1 MLNSNDRMDYICR
14 YMSAYENKI
23 KMANKQGLFDAAK
36 MFELFASGVCALW
49 FGQPFKNLNTDTST
63 YPYVDLISEDRLL
76 FIQVTTAQDLAS
88 KIKATLEKIRDSKD
102 KRISNLKNVVFFAL
116 HNESVNRIPDYTGD
130 NLIGSIPFTKRD
142 HLITTQAVL
151 EKAQNDFIFQSQ
163 LYDLLKADEY
173 STTENESRLRA
184 ALDTTTTVGLENINC
199 CFPGGYQIDRTALAD
214 KVRADNYRF
223 ISIQGAAGSG
233 KSTFCKM
240 LLCDD
245 ELVLYARAERFI
257 EESNLNDIWSVDIEK
272 ALEYLNG
279 RKLTFFIDALE
290 FIADCRQTKFELL
303 QQLYSIAQKYEN
315 IYVVTSCRS
324 SEKGAFIKLETNLGI
339 HSYTIDDLSDAELF
353 PIAERYPII
362 KEMLGTKPY
371 QSLLRVPFYINFI
384 LERGI
389 NPDDVYDEIAFREYI
404 WENIIC
410 LKNKA
415 KNYKLKFNEIVQTVN
430 SIVFERAKKNLLGI
444 SEDKFDSQIVKAL
457 ISEGILV
464 SQKNSVRLKH
474 DTFEDICFEQYF
486 DEKFEECRG
495 NYQLFYTGVED
506 LGKCVYRRYQIW
518 ISNKLFGSTDRSKFL
533 YHLIFADSIPQNW
546 KKQTE
551 IGITKSKHCTAFF
564 REQGADLVAG
574 GQIWEFVK
582 TTNLFA
588 FDVQILFSGTQTP
601 MLSFYPI
608 GNGRPELIRLIYEY
622 ELFKKPETERTAIKK
637 LCLDYSKQGS
647 NNDVAPMACSIAAHY
662 VDQILDECLTS
673 DYYRFIEYAGPS
685 LTVIYRMPNSCR
697 DWIALFL
704 DKMSEY
710 YESADDAKERIARDT
725 ILWTMKNAY
734 PQMVTS
740 FTKELCALF
749 ETYWTHDTN
758 ASRPIFSGH
767 YSDDY
772 SYGLNEAAE
781 RYNHE
786 FRDVDNNPF
795 FINLFGPKLFEGF
808 EWAINFVNR
817 LISKFAEKCPDQ
829 IANVEIYFPE
839 TKQTCTYL
847 GNPNMWLI
855 SIDEYRIPTLIS
867 DIIYILN
874 RSIINHISAYLK
886 QDGLGEAFAKW
897 IKDKLYSNSNNIAL
911 LTIVENIGMHFQDE
925 LPGYALELGSSLHLI
940 HWDIH
945 RYTALV
951 SNPTRDLLEKQMMR
965 TVGIPRLNHRY
976 KSDKAC
982 ERLLRDNVFALQFH
996 SDNLIRQ
1003 HCHDMLDYL
1012 YAKIESDK
1020 LGAEELL
1027 QVQKMDARNAEYE
1040 IIGENQIA
1048 FSPHISGEAAEY
1060 MNQKAEAG
1068 DNGSSHVKRV
1078 YECIDGVLKEEISTQ
1093 DVMDI
1098 IEETLASMD
1107 QDINCIVCENPLI
1120 MLIAVVFNKL
1130 KLDVPTRSKLCNLW
1144 IDGIRRIF
1152 SNGTFAAEA
1161 KLSKVLFEQIN
1172 SDVSIET
1179 KNNLKLL
1186 ILDLLLYKG
1195 NNGLISEIAHLAKD
1209 FLSVNEKIARS
1220 MLNTIIMLAK
1230 DEMDHQ
1236 KYNSDYLKSHPNNS
1250 SIKFVP
1256 NVTQKLSGVDRLIL
1270 EKGNWQVYSSQRDT
1284 IIAEYLFGEA
1294 ELKIEQLDMADYDLV
1309 TMTRVSNCGLK
1320 LRDPFFN
1327 ELIGKVVICLVE
1339 SWHFEHQKHRRYS
1352 RYDLLDSISESE
1364 LVELFRKQMIYT
1376 SDSTECAINLLF
1388 DKMDFSLFTEDAI
1401 SFYLKIFGHFLPA
1414 YIDAWQNP
1422 SLRSTYK
1429 AAIKYLEEKVNRIQ
1443 IDRVRIEFYKILFFY
1458 DSSSFMSD
1466 FSKCPTKY
1474 SYADIFF
1481 LNEQFSKYGVYH
1493 LKEMFFTVYQLG
1505 IDKLLPNILLSINN
1519 CFNELIKTNSK
1530 RFTTIIKDDLVVV
1543 KSIIYKAF
1551 IVHSTEIKLDHELTA
1566 AYENILE
1573 TLVELNYED
1582 AAVLLDEFRLH

>member
-1 MLNSNDRMDYICR
+1 MLNSAERLDYICG
-14 YMSAYENKI
+14 YMAAYENKI

-36 MFELFASGVCALW
+36 MFELFAANVCTLW
-49 FGQPFKNLNTDTST
+49 FGQSFKNLNTETST
-63 YPYVDLISEDRLL
+63 YPYVDLISEDKRL
-76 FIQVTTAQDLAS
+76 FVQVTTTLDLVN
-88 KIKATLEKIRDSKD
+88 KVKKTLEKLRDSKD
-102 KRISNLKNVVFFAL
+102 PRVSNVNNVVFFVL
-116 HNESVNRIPDYTGD
+116 HNDNVDRVPDYAGSD
-130 NLIGSIPFTKRD
+130 LIGNIPFTRKND
-142 HLITTQAVL
+142 LISTQDILAR
-151 EKAQNDFIFQSQ
+151 AQNDLDFQLQ
-163 LYDLLKADEY
+163 LYDLFKADE
-173 STTENESRLRA
+173 SNTSRNEELFKA
-184 ALDTTTTVGLENINC
+184 ALESTATVGLMNINC
-199 CFPGGYQIDRTALAD
+199 YLSGGYQIDRTALLE
-214 KVRADNYRF
+214 KVKSENYRF
-223 ISIQGAAGSG
+223 ISIQGTAGSG
-233 KSTFCKM
+233 KSAFCK
-240 LLCDD
+240 LLVDGQ
-245 ELVLYARAERFI
+245 ELVLYARSERFI
-257 EESNLNDIWSVDIEK
+257 EESNLNDIWSLDIEK
-272 ALEYLNG
+272 ILIYLNG

-303 QQLYSIAQKYEN
+303 QQLYTIAQKYEN
-315 IYVVTSCRS
+315 VYIVTSCRS

-339 HSYTIDDLSDAELF
+339 HSYTIDELSDTELS
-353 PIAERYPII
+353 PIADRYPTI
-362 KEMLGTKPY
+362 KKMLDIKAY
-371 QSLLRVPFYINFI
+371 QSLLRIPFYINFI
-384 LERGI
+384 LEQDI
-389 NPDDVYDEIAFREYI
+389 NPDDVHDEIAFRDYI

-410 LKNKA
+410 LRNKA
-415 KNYKLKFNEIVQTVN
+415 QNYKLKYNEIVQTVN
-430 SIVFERAKKNLLGI
+430 SIVFERAKQNLLGI
-444 SEDKFDSQIVKAL
+444 REDKFDSQIIKAL
-457 ISEGILV
+457 VSEGILV

-474 DTFEDICFEQYF
+474 DTFEDICFEKYF
-486 DEKFEECRG
+486 DEKFIECRG
-495 NYQLFYTGVED
+495 NYQLFYSEIED

-518 ISNKLFGSTDRSKFL
+518 ISNKLFGSADRSKFL

-574 GQIWEFVK
+574 GQIWDFVK

-662 VDQILDECLTS
+662 VDRILDECLTS
-673 DYYRFIEYAGPS
+673 DYYHFIEYAGPS
-685 LTVIYRMPNSCR
+685 LTVIYRMPNSCH
-697 DWIALFL
+697 DWITLFL

-710 YESADDAKERIARDT
+710 YESADDARERIARDT

-758 ASRPIFSGH
+758 ASRRIFSGH

-772 SYGLNEAAE
+772 LYGLNEAAE

-808 EWAINFVNR
+808 DWAINFVNR

-829 IANVEIYFPE
+829 ITNVEIYFPE
-839 TKQTCTYL
+839 TKQTRTYL

-886 QDGLGEAFAKW
+886 QDGLGEAFAKC

-911 LTIVENIGMHFQDE
+911 LTIVENIGMHFHDE
-925 LPGYALELGSSLHLI
+925 LPGYALELASSLHLI

-951 SNPTRDLLEKQMMR
+951 SNPTRDLLEKQIMR
-965 TVGIPRLNHRY
+965 SVGIPSLNHRY
-976 KSDKAC
+976 KRDKAC
-982 ERLLRDNVFALQFH
+982 ECLLRNYVFVLQFR
-996 SDNLIRQ
+996 SDNLLRQ
-1003 HCHDMLDYL
+1003 RCHDILDYL

-1040 IIGENQIA
+1040 IIGENQFA

-1060 MNQKAEAG
+1060 MNQKAESG

-1078 YECIDGVLKEEISTQ
+1078 YECIDGVLKEKISTQ
-1093 DVMDI
+1093 DVMEI
-1098 IEETLASMD
+1098 IEETLASMN
-1107 QDINCIVCENPLI
+1107 QDINRIVCENPLI

-1130 KLDVPTRSKLCNLW
+1130 KLDFPTRSKLCNLW

-1195 NNGLISEIAHLAKD
+1195 NNGLISEIAHQAKV
-1209 FLSVNEKIARS
+1209 FLSTNEKVARS
-1220 MLNTIIMLAK
+1220 ILNTIIMLAK

-1236 KYNSDYLKSHPNNS
+1236 KYNADYLENHPNTS
-1250 SIKFVP
+1250 GIKFVP
-1256 NVTQKLSGVDRLIL
+1256 NVTPKLAGVDRKIL
-1270 EKGNWQVYSSQRDT
+1270 EKGSGQIYPSQRDA
-1284 IIAEYLFGEA
+1284 IIAEYLYGES
-1294 ELKIEQLDMADYDLV
+1294 ELKVAQVDMADYDLV
-1309 TMTRVSNCGLK
+1309 TMSRVSNCGLK

-1327 ELIGKVVICLVE
+1327 ELIGKIVICLVE
-1339 SWHFEHQKHRRYS
+1339 SWHLEHQNHRRYS
-1352 RYDLLDSISESE
+1352 RYDVLDSISESE
-1364 LVELFRKQMIYT
+1364 LVELFRKQIIYT
-1376 SDSTECAINLLF
+1376 SDSPECAINLLF
-1388 DKMDFSLFTEDAI
+1388 DKIDFSLFTEDTI
-1401 SFYLKIFGHFLPA
+1401 SFYLKILGHFLPA

-1422 SLRSTYK
+1422 SLRGTYK

-1443 IDRVRIEFYKILFFY
+1443 IDRVRIEFYKLLFFY

-1466 FSKCPTKY
+1466 FSKCPTEY
-1474 SYADIFF
+1474 SYADIIF

-1493 LKEMFFTVYQLG
+1493 PKEMFFTVYQLG

-1519 CFNELIKTNSK
+1519 CFNVLKTNSK
-1530 RFTTIIKDDLVVV
+1530 RFPTIIKDNLVVV

-1551 IVHSTEIKLDHELTA
+1551 IVHSTEIKLDHELTS

>member
-1 MLNSNDRMDYICR
+1 MLNSTERMDYICG
-14 YMSAYENKI
+14 YLAAYENKI

-36 MFELFASGVCALW
+36 MFELFAANVCSLW
-49 FGQPFKNLNTDTST
+49 FGQAFKNLNTDTST
-63 YPYVDLISEDRLL
+63 YPYVDLISEDQML
-76 FIQVTTAQDLAS
+76 FVQVTTTQDLVS
-88 KIKATLEKIRDSKD
+88 KVKTTLEKIRDTKD
-102 KRISNLKNVVFFAL
+102 KRVSNVKNVIFFAL
-116 HNESVNRIPDYTGD
+116 HNQSADRVPDYIGD
-130 NLIGSIPFTKRD
+130 NLIGIIPFTKKD
-142 HLITTQAVL
+142 NLLTTQDIL
-151 EKAQNDFIFQSQ
+151 EKAKNDFAFQSQ
-163 LYDLLKADEY
+163 LYALLKADEY
-173 STTENESRLRA
+173 STTQNEERLRV
-184 ALDTTTTVGLENINC
+184 ALATITTVGLENINC
-199 CFPGGYQIDRTALAD
+199 YFPGGYQIDRATLTD
-214 KVRADNYRF
+214 KVRADNHRF

-233 KSTFCKM
+233 KSAFCKI
-240 LLCDD
+240 LLERE
-245 ELVLYARAERFI
+245 ELVLYARSERFI
-257 EESNLNDIWSVDIEK
+257 EESNLNNIWSVDIEK
-272 ALEYLNG
+272 AMEYLNG
-279 RKLTFFIDALE
+279 KKLVFFIDALE
-290 FIADCRQTKFELL
+290 FIADCKQTKFELL
-303 QQLYSIAQKYEN
+303 QQLYTIAQKYEN
-315 IYVVTSCRS
+315 IYIVTSCRS

-339 HSYTIDDLSDAELF
+339 HSYTIDELSDTELS
-353 PIAERYPII
+353 PIADRYPAI
-362 KEMLGTKPY
+362 KKMLGIKAY
-371 QSLLRVPFYINFI
+371 QSLLRIPFYINFI
-384 LERGI
+384 LEQEI
-389 NPDDVYDEIAFREYI
+389 NPDDVHDEIALRDYI

-410 LKNKA
+410 LKSKA
-415 KNYKLKFNEIVQTVN
+415 QNYKLKYNEIVKTVN
-430 SIVFERAKKNLLGI
+430 SIVFERAKQNLLGI
-444 SEDKFDSQIVKAL
+444 REDKFDSHIIKAL
-457 ISEGILV
+457 VSEGILV

-474 DTFEDICFEQYF
+474 DTFEDICFEKYF
-486 DEKFEECRG
+486 DEKFIECRG
-495 NYQLFYTGVED
+495 NYQLFYSEIED

-574 GQIWEFVK
+574 GQIWDFVK

-588 FDVQILFSGTQTP
+588 FDVQNLFSGTQTP

-622 ELFKKPETERTAIKK
+622 DLFKKPETERTAINK
-637 LCLDYSKQGS
+637 LCLDYSKQGN
-647 NNDVAPMACSIAAHY
+647 NNDVAPMACSIATHY

-673 DYYRFIEYAGPS
+673 DYYHFIEYAGPS

-725 ILWTMKNAY
+725 IQWTMKNAY
-734 PQMVTS
+734 PQMVS
-740 FTKELCALF
+740 AFTKELCAIF
-749 ETYWTHDTN
+749 ETYWTHDT
-758 ASRPIFSGH
+758 SSKVPFYSGH
-767 YSDDY
+767 LSDDY
-772 SYGLNEAAE
+772 LYGLNEAAE
-781 RYNHE
+781 HYNHE
-786 FRDVDNNPF
+786 FQDVDNNPF
-795 FINLFGPKLFEGF
+795 FINLFGPKLLEGF
-808 EWAINFVNR
+808 EWAINFVNQ
-817 LISKFAEKCPDQ
+817 LISAFAEKCPDQ
-829 IANVEIYFPE
+829 IAKVEIFFPE
-839 TKQTCTYL
+839 SKRSCTYL

-886 QDGLGEAFAKW
+886 QDSLGEAFAKW
-897 IKDKLYSNSNNIAL
+897 IKDTLYSNANNIAL

-925 LPGYALELGSSLHLI
+925 LPGYALELASSLHLI
-940 HWDIH
+940 YWDIH
-945 RYTALV
+945 RYSALV
-951 SNPTRDLLEKQMMR
+951 NDPTRNLLEKQIMR
-965 TVGIPRLNHRY
+965 SVGIPSLNHRY
-976 KSDKAC
+976 KRDKAC
-982 ERLLRDNVFALQFH
+982 ECLLRNYVFVLQFR
-996 SDNLIRQ
+996 SDNLLRQ
-1003 HCHDMLDYL
+1003 RCHDMLDYL

-1040 IIGENQIA
+1040 IIGENQIS

-1060 MNQKAEAG
+1060 MNQKAESG

-1078 YECIDGVLKEEISTQ
+1078 YECIDGVLKEKISTQ
-1093 DVMDI
+1093 NVMEI

-1107 QDINCIVCENPLI
+1107 QDIKRIVCENPLI

-1195 NNGLISEIAHLAKD
+1195 NNGLISEIAHQAKD
-1209 FLSVNEKIARS
+1209 FLSTNEKVARS
-1220 MLNTIIMLAK
+1220 ILNTIIMLAK

-1236 KYNSDYLKSHPNNS
+1236 KYNADYLENRPNTS
-1250 SIKFVP
+1250 GIKFVP
-1256 NVTQKLSGVDRLIL
+1256 NVTPKLSGVDRQIIQ
-1270 EKGNWQVYSSQRDT
+1270 EGNGQVYISQRDT

-1294 ELKIEQLDMADYDLV
+1294 EFKIEQLDMADYDLA

-1327 ELIGKVVICLVE
+1327 ELIERIVICLVE
-1339 SWHFEHQKHRRYS
+1339 SWHLEHQNHRRYS
-1352 RYDLLDSISESE
+1352 RYDVLDSISESE

-1376 SDSTECAINLLF
+1376 SDSPECAINLLF
-1388 DKMDFSLFTEDAI
+1388 DKINFSLFTEDAI

-1414 YIDAWQNP
+1414 YIDAWQNH

-1443 IDRVRIEFYKILFFY
+1443 IDRVRIEFYKLLFFY

-1466 FSKCPTKY
+1466 FSKCPTEY
-1474 SYADIFF
+1474 SYADIIF

-1493 LKEMFFTVYQLG
+1493 PKEMFFTVYQLG

-1519 CFNELIKTNSK
+1519 CFNVLKTNPK
-1530 RFTTIIKDDLVVV
+1530 RFPTIIKDNLVVV

-1551 IVHSTEIKLDHELTA
+1551 IVHSTEIKLDHELTS